1 MELSSMTAVTPPLV
15 DEASESAAAA
25 ILARDVNFASYFT
38 AGLLSDRDVQL
49 LRRYD
54 KKDKFTQSSL
64 LEKVRPWPL
73 QWRDRPL
80 ALLLR
85 RSRRFPRWG
94 AALQRTA
101 RATGGDASW
110 IRTSGCSSS
119 SSATAARGA
128 GKRPVATKALNSVP
142 RVGNARPLY
151 GARVL
156 RRTQANWPGGRCRRR
171 SRATL
176 QPR

>member
-1 MELSSMTAVTPPLV
+1 MTAVTPPLV

-25 ILARDVNFASYFT
+25 VLARDVNFASYFT

-73 QWRDRPL
+73 QWRNRPL

-85 RSRRFPRWG
+85 RSRRSPRASAVG
-94 AALQRTA
+94 CRLAAH
-101 RATGGDASW
+101 
-110 IRTSGCSSS
+110 
-119 SSATAARGA
+119 GA
-128 GKRPVATKALNSVP
+128 GNRGRRLLDQSLRLLLVFLCHGS
-142 RVGNARPLY
+142 ARR
-151 GARVL
+151 G
-156 RRTQANWPGGRCRRR
+156 QAPCCPQ
-171 SRATL
+171 SP
-176 QPR
+176 QFSS